1 MGAPRGWHH
10 AYIPPKLAGGG
21 GREEFNYFHERGDV
35 SVCFRTCMKEADV
48 CGTVTALPVAA
59 SVSILLKVPVLDE
72 VGACGWRE
80 NGVDL
85 SGRHGDERKRE
96 GETQH
101 GVEVSINKLGCGS
114 FELDVRE
121 PLSMP

>member
-1 MGAPRGWHH
+1 
-10 AYIPPKLAGGG
+10 
-21 GREEFNYFHERGDV
+21 
-35 SVCFRTCMKEADV
+35 MKEGV
-48 CGTVTALPVAA
+48 WHTALPVAA
-59 SVSILLKVPVLDE
+59 SVSILLKVPILDE

-101 GVEVSINKLGCGS
+101 GVNKLGCGA
-114 FELDVRE
+114 VQVA
-121 PLSMP
+121 